1 MACSLPFF
9 MAIRRPP
16 DDNLPRI
23 VRGGRV
29 PPPRVVR
36 YEEPPI
42 GFPRRLLRFLLKP
55 YIVGPALLIVMLF
68 VSVMAYYWVIFSGR
82 IDNLLKGEVF
92 TRSAGIYAAPKQLRV
107 GQALT
112 EEGLIAFLKHAGYV
126 EKSQQ
131 ADKSRGRYYLS
142 GSIVDVEP
150 SDNTT
155 VDGQQQFQRV
165 RVQFS
170 RTGKAI
176 SSI

>member
-68 VSVMAYYWVIFSGR
+68 VSVLAYYWVIFSGR

-92 TRSAGIYAAPKQLRV
+92 TRSAGIYAAPKQIRV
-107 GQALT
+107 GQAVSLD
-112 EEGLIAFLKHAGYV
+112 ELVAYLKRSGYV
-126 EKSQQ
+126 ERVQQ
-131 ADKSRGRYYLS
+131 AESSRGRYFID
-142 GSIVDVEP
+142 GSTVEIDPSQDAIVDNARPFEP
-150 SDNTT
+150 L
-155 VDGQQQFQRV
+155 RV
-165 RVQFS
+165 
-170 RTGKAI
+170 
-176 SSI
+176 